1 MKANDL
7 GDQIYVITGL
17 IVQCQKEK
25 LGHYVNVI
33 KPKHN
38 LNYEVRHFKLKD
50 DHIVVSEAAINK
62 LVELGYNKDD
72 MKHFIYNE
80 SIVNHSG
87 HDVEVIKYRNKTIK
101 PYVIKNGEKFIW
113 KDVFI
118 YEHMVTVSDIVNEL
132 LKLDTTRDLS
142 IVYNDV
148 AAILDKIYVCKML
161 QVEDKAINPKFKSK
175 RGLDINKIICEVYAP
190 SGIKIVK

>member
-1 MKANDL
+1 MKTTDL
-7 GDQIYVITGL
+7 GDQIYVIIGL

-33 KPKHN
+33 KSKHN

-101 PYVIKNGEKFIW
+101 QCVIKNGEKFIW

-175 RGLDINKIICEVYAP
+175 RGFDINKIIDEVYAP
-190 SGIKIVK
+190 SSIKVVK

>member
-1 MKANDL
+1 MKATDL

-25 LGHYVNVI
+25 LGQDVNVI
-33 KPKHN
+33 KSKHN

-87 HDVEVIKYRNKTIK
+87 YDVEVIKYRNKTIK
-101 PYVIKNGEKFIW
+101 PCVIKNGEKFIW

-175 RGLDINKIICEVYAP
+175 RGFNINKIIGEVYTP
-190 SGIKIVK
+190 SGIKVVK